1 MKLSIDP
8 MVKSNERIIFL
19 KDLPSAVKLK
29 NFIDE
34 LDERYDVDSSDPNNT
49 FGSVNLENP
58 IIAHGPNNT
67 AYFAKAYGDM
77 MSVPKHQKIPSGIYS
92 IRELYGYK
100 SNHLVDVAEDDFE
113 KLIKLRQEFRKEVF
127 ANSPRYYDSKDIE
140 KYLPEG
146 SSGIEC
152 AGPNLKRFAY
162 GKLLEDQG
170 FVNHK
175 SAFEVKIRVDNLGI
189 LEVRYGC
196 VGSNPTPD
204 FATSFYTN
212 DGERGGQC
220 QYIIPETHPAYTFWK
235 KWDPFHLSVM
245 TLSEFKEMIVD
256 LNTLI
261 AIVSKKCYKV
271 SDDEWSEVFLLPE
284 LFAFA
289 EDQRQNIEDDSIE
302 LPVVLATME
311 DVVTVLAARD
321 FSLVEFE
328 EKVII

>member
-8 MVKSNERIIFL
+8 VIKNNERVTFL

-34 LDERYDVDSSDPNNT
+34 LDERYNVDSSDPNNT
-49 FGSVNLENP
+49 FGSVKLENP
-58 IIAHGPNNT
+58 IIANGPNNT
-67 AYFAKAYGDM
+67 VYFARANEDDD
-77 MSVPKHQKIPSGIYS
+77 VPKHQKIPSDMYS
-92 IRELYGYK
+92 IRDIYNYK
-100 SNHLVDVAEDDFE
+100 FNHLIDVAKDDLE
-113 KLIKLRQEFRKEVF
+113 KLVKLRQEFREEVF

-146 SSGIEC
+146 SSGIKC

-162 GKLLEDQG
+162 GRLLEDQG

-175 SAFEVKIRVDNLGI
+175 SAFEVKICVDNLGI

-196 VGSNPTPD
+196 VGSNPTPG

-220 QYIIPETHPAYTFWK
+220 QYIIPETHPAHTFWK
-235 KWDPFHLSVM
+235 KWNPFHLSVM

-328 EKVII
+328 EKGVL